1 MLVFILLI
9 TLSSCNGGSSKMN
22 NYNQELFF
30 QAQEKDHIIYK
41 KDKIIGNIEKIYIP
55 NNSLMLLSRV
65 ITYEDIRDILPFNN
79 VEKTNYGFN
88 IIFNMKDEKFVIIT
102 DYSGNVGNM
111 IFYGKAL
118 YKERDFSKIDIGMT
132 IDEVKNVFPLFILYD
147 KIPSILNNAQ
157 TAVNPATIEIVF
169 NNGEIGIIEMKTQNG
184 EYIVCNKYY
193 SDFKINKSIINQI
206 N

>member
-1 MLVFILLI
+1 
-9 TLSSCNGGSSKMN
+9 
-22 NYNQELFF
+22 
-30 QAQEKDHIIYK
+30 
-41 KDKIIGNIEKIYIP
+41 
-55 NNSLMLLSRV
+55 
-65 ITYEDIRDILPFNN
+65 
-79 VEKTNYGFN
+79 
-88 IIFNMKDEKFVIIT
+88 
-102 DYSGNVGNM
+102 
-111 IFYGKAL
+111 
-118 YKERDFSKIDIGMT
+118 MT